1 VTDIVGKAQSGSMAE
16 PQPSLV
22 DDLIRVFHMHEE
34 VYDEADPAERRYWLV
49 ARLNKLNQVIGYSP
63 YVGELIE
70 ALLEVDRGTL
80 LPLFEPITNGRPK
93 MRLTEQE
100 LQSRAA
106 LAMEA
111 LMLGGMTKDQA
122 ARRVAS
128 ALGYAS
134 YDPIGRGKVV
144 QWRDDLARAA
154 RGTGNYSEDYR
165 SLASLHLED
174 RDRLRRAVKL
184 HLEDPMNLAAQELK
198 RLDWLR
204 RVLD

>member
-1 VTDIVGKAQSGSMAE
+1 VTDIRKAKPESPAE
-16 PQPSLV
+16 PQPSGL
-22 DDLIRVFHMHEE
+22 DDLSRAFHMHEE

-49 ARLNKLNQVIGYSP
+49 VRLNRLNLVLGYSP

-70 ALLEVDRGTL
+70 ALMEVDRGTL
-80 LPLFEPITNGRPK
+80 LPLFEPIPNGRPK

-100 LQSRAA
+100 IQSRAA

-111 LMLGGMTKDQA
+111 LMLGGMTKEQA
-122 ARRVAS
+122 ARKVAN

-134 YDPIGRGKVV
+134 YDPIGREKVA

-165 SLASLHLED
+165 GLASLYLED
-174 RDRLRRAVKL
+174 RDRLRAAVKL
-184 HLEDPMNLAAQELK
+184 HLQDPMNLAAQELE

-204 RVLD
+204 RLLD